1 MKLIVF
7 NYFKWISYYLTQPID
22 NALVFLYIDDIDGL
36 PESPR
41 EPKRQKEVSFSDERD
56 DSDYF
61 TPPSSA
67 EGKTRLKRSGL
78 EDDQESPHIER
89 EEEGTDDEE
98 EETDE
103 EMENFTAKLK
113 ALKVCP
119 NEKKLILPHL
129 MYNAVLDSCGK
140 TVLCIDVELPAG
152 ADENDVHFEFVESEK
167 GRKQKLLV
175 KYLYSFPF
183 LSMRIFEAALDN
195 TRDEVA
201 IAFARKTKI
210 RESMKATD
218 QALVTPNRQKHIYS
232 VMEITLPFKC
242 VNFSDNSVVQING
255 TGVNIN
261 RYVYGDDDDPA
272 EMLCANIVL
281 VAKEERK
288 RNQNTP
294 QRVRN
299 HAVNGLGLD
308 DLKREF
314 EDF

>member
-1 MKLIVF
+1 LFLIILNGF
-7 NYFKWISYYLTQPID
+7 YYLTQPID

-41 EPKRQKEVSFSDERD
+41 EPKRQKDVSFLDERD

-61 TPPSSA
+61 VTPPSSA
-67 EGKTRLKRSGL
+67 EGKRTTRLKTSGL
-78 EDDQESPHIER
+78 EDDQESPRIE
-89 EEEGTDDEE
+89 EEEGTDEE
-98 EETDE
+98 EESDE
-103 EMENFTAKLK
+103 DEMENFTAKLK

-119 NEKKLILPHL
+119 NEKKLVLPHL

-152 ADENDVHFEFVESEK
+152 ADENDVHFEFIESEK

-183 LSMRIFEAALDN
+183 LSMRIFEAALNN

-201 IAFARKTKI
+201 IAFARKSKI

-232 VMEITLPFKC
+232 VMEIILPFKC

-281 VAKEERK
+281 VAKEEGK